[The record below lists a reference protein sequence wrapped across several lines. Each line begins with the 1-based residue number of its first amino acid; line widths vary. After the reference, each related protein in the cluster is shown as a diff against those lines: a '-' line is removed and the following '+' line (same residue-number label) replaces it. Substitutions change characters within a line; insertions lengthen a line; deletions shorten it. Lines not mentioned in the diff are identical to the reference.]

1 MSIFYF
7 ECSILLNI
15 YQELKARGFIYQ
27 ETDSAAIE
35 KKLTTEQV
43 VFYCGFDP
51 TGDSLHVG
59 HLLPVMAMRLLQ
71 KAGHKPTVL
80 VGGATGQIGDPSG
93 RSTARNMLSKEIIQ
107 KNVESIRNQLAHFI
121 ALENANFVN
130 NYDWFKDLLVLD
142 FLRDIGSRFSVNRML
157 AQKSV
162 ESRLENGLSFLEFS
176 YSLLQGY
183 DFYHLNKEYNCT
195 LEIGGQDQWGNM
207 VAGTELI
214 RRMYDD
220 TKEAHCLTIPL
231 LINPATGQKFGKS
244 IGGASVWLDVNKTS
258 VFDYYQFWRNC
269 DDSMIEDLLK
279 KFAIE
284 LPIEEAESIVHAN
297 INRAK
302 EILAYEATKMAHS
315 EEEAKKAYLT
325 AGQKF
330 GFADPE
336 NKVETTSTIKNIST
350 SSIDLELPTT
360 EMSRSDFTEGL
371 WIAKVMVGAGLC
383 KSTSE
388 ARRLL
393 QGNAVSLND
402 TKISDIN
409 YKVTLNDFNNDIIIL
424 KSGKKNFKKVH
435 IS

>member
-1 MSIFYF
+1 MNIF
-7 ECSILLNI
+7 E
-15 YQELKARGFIYQ
+15 ELKARGFVYQ
-27 ETDSAAIE
+27 MTDEAAIE
-35 KKLTTEQV
+35 KKLATEKV

-51 TGDSLHVG
+51 TGSSLHVG
-59 HLLPVMAMRLLQ
+59 HLLPVMAMRMLQ
-71 KAGHKPTVL
+71 KAGHVPTVL
-80 VGGATGQIGDPSG
+80 VGGATGAIGDPSG
-93 RSTARNMLSKEIIQ
+93 RSTARNMITMEEVAH
-107 KNVESIRNQLAHFI
+107 NVECLKSQLSRFI
-121 ALENANFVN
+121 TLENGEANFVN
-130 NYDWFKDLLVLD
+130 NFDWFGQIKLLD

-214 RRMYDD
+214 RRMYEEE
-220 TKEAHCLTIPL
+220 KEVHVLTIPL

-244 IGGASVWLDVNKTS
+244 IGGTSVWLDVNRTS

-269 DDSMIEDLLK
+269 DDAMLGDLLK

-284 LPIEEAESIVHAN
+284 LPLEECIALAECEN

-302 EILAYEATKMAHS
+302 EILAFEATKMAHG
-315 EEEAKKAYLT
+315 EQAAKEAFLT
-325 AGQKF
+325 AGSQF

-336 NKVETTSTIKNIST
+336 RKVFTTSAVGAIECKVETSYPEITLPA
-350 SSIDLELPTT
+350 DLL
-360 EMSRSDFTEGL
+360 DGDGL
-371 WIAKVMVGAGLC
+371 WIVQLLVKSELC
-383 KSTSE
+383 KTNSD

-393 QGNAVSLND
+393 QGNAVKVNGEKIAD
-402 TKISDIN
+402 TNKTFKASDVPE
-409 YKVTLNDFNNDIIIL
+409 KELLVQ
-424 KSGKKNFKKVH
+424 SGKKNFKKV
-435 IS
+435 IFA